1 MIHSRSRTP
10 RALLALAVALALS
23 APALADIYSWT
34 DARGSLRFSDNLAG
48 VPLGER
54 ARMLARGSRPE
65 TPAGSF
71 QSYGRESTPARKAEG
86 EGRETAVRFEREH
99 NLMKVNVVLN
109 GSIQVPFY
117 VDTAASGVT
126 IPLRTARALGWDQ
139 GQGGEKVAAETANGT
154 TWLPVVNLDSVR
166 LGGSEV
172 KDIRGTVN
180 PHLEVGLLG
189 GAFLSHFNYSVD
201 TGAGLI
207 VLRAA
212 N

>member
-1 MIHSRSRTP
+1 MIHLRSP
-10 RALLALAVALALS
+10 RALMALVTALALG

-34 DARGSLRFSDNLAG
+34 DARGSLRFSDSLAS
-48 VPLGER
+48 VPQCER
-54 ARMLARGSRPE
+54 ARALARASRPQA
-65 TPAGSF
+65 PAESF
-71 QSYGRESTPARKAEG
+71 QSYGGESASAQTAGG
-86 EGRETAVRFEREH
+86 EGRQSGVPFEREH

-109 GSIQVPFY
+109 GRIEVPFY

-126 IPLRTARALGWDQ
+126 IPLRTARAMGWDE
-139 GQGGEKVAAETANGT
+139 GQGSEKVAAETANGT
-154 TWLPVVNLDSVR
+154 TWLPVVDLDSVR

-172 KDIRGTVN
+172 RDIRGTVN

-189 GAFLSHFNYSVD
+189 GAFLNHFNYSVD

-207 VLRAA
+207 FLQVA

>member
-1 MIHSRSRTP
+1 MIQLRSRTP
-10 RALLALAVALALS
+10 RALLALAVALALG
-23 APALADIYSWT
+23 APALADVYSWT
-34 DARGSLRFSDNLAG
+34 DARGSLRFSNSLAS
-48 VPLGER
+48 VPLAER
-54 ARMLARGSRPE
+54 ARMLTRGSRPE

-71 QSYGRESTPARKAEG
+71 QSYGRESTSAPAA

-99 NLMKVNVVLN
+99 NLMRVNVVLN
-109 GSIQVPFY
+109 GSMEVPFY

-126 IPLRTARALGWDQ
+126 IPLHTARALGWDR

-172 KDIRGTVN
+172 RDIRGTVN
-180 PHLEVGLLG
+180 PYVEVGLLG
-189 GAFLSHFNYSVD
+189 GAFLNHFNYSVD

-207 VLRAA
+207 VLRTA